1 MKLLGVLSRKKFA
14 TMVILYTVAFA
25 FYVMMY
31 FKGFHRMSVDDAQGM
46 GSIVQAFTN
55 LYGMLA
61 GLTLISLWGTFGEI
75 EAHVRQES
83 GLLDDILRFA
93 TALEKQSLT
102 RIEDDARSY
111 IQQVVETEWHSLSE
125 SRENGESEKSF
136 SNFFNTV
143 VAAVKNESNSHICSC
158 MLNVLSLASLER
170 DKRIA
175 ASVSRVPKPMLYLVH
190 FHALALVFLVFL
202 TGFNRLVFGSVAFLL
217 ISVALFMTYFA
228 IVDMNNPFVGVMIA
242 DKGPF
247 EKLLKKLDSVSQE
260 K

>member
-14 TMVILYTVAFA
+14 TMTILYIVAFA

-75 EAHVRQES
+75 EAHVRQEA

-93 TALEKQSLT
+93 TALEGQSLT
-102 RIEDDARSY
+102 K
-111 IQQVVETEWHSLSE
+111 IQHCANLYLRQVVEEEWQSLAKSKE
-125 SRENGESEKSF
+125 SVESEKSF
-136 SNFFNTV
+136 SNFFNSV
-143 VAAVKNESNSHICSC
+143 VEAVKHDNSHICGC
-158 MLNVLSLASLER
+158 MLNVLSLVSLER

-175 ASVSRVPKPMLYLVH
+175 ASVSRIPKPMLYLVH

-202 TGFNRLVFGSVAFLL
+202 TGFNRLMFGSIAFLL

-228 IVDMNNPFVGVMIA
+228 IVDMNNPFTGIMIA
-242 DKGPF
+242 DKDPF
-247 EKLLKKLDSVSQE
+247 EKLLKKHEQP
-260 K
+260 KGK